1 MAPYQCIATLLLAL
15 VASAAM
21 TNVSAFTSPSST
33 FGIKTTTIRK
43 SAPLFAAEG
52 EDIVV
57 ATEEEDIVVPYMG
70 LEPANEELA
79 PTAVNLGF
87 GKDGAAKSD
96 QWDDPVMSAN
106 TQPFNISWWA
116 WYVFSSIS

>member
-33 FGIKTTTIRK
+33 FGIKTTTIRT
-43 SAPLFAAEG
+43 SAPLF
-52 EDIVV
+52 

-70 LEPANEELA
+70 LEPANEEVK

-116 WYVFSSIS
+116 WYVSSFLQYY